1 MQDITIDI
9 IEFSDWVLEK
19 VSNQVF
25 IREARRE
32 GILNDIEYWLG
43 FYK

>member
-1 MQDITIDI
+1 MQHITIDI

-25 IREARRE
+25 IREARRG
-32 GILNDIEYWLG
+32 GILNDIEY
-43 FYK
+43 